1 MQSNVLLTYITDRH
15 HRTNHQ
21 SHKSNIPSLQRSNK
35 FYEDI
40 LMYTWG
46 VISHGQV
53 DPKQMLSCFIMPSGT
68 YIFISISRR
77 LQCLHLSNELKTALD

>member
-1 MQSNVLLTYITDRH
+1 
-15 HRTNHQ
+15 
-21 SHKSNIPSLQRSNK
+21 
-35 FYEDI
+35 
-40 LMYTWG
+40 MYTWG

-53 DPKQMLSCFIMPSGT
+53 DLKQMLSCFIMPSGT